1 MFPAGYD
8 NNCKELL
15 QITTGTFEDN
25 QLMLQADKKKLA
37 DRIRQE
43 IETVKEDIVSYTER
57 TQPVEPDVAIGRLTR
72 MDAIGN
78 KSINEAALRE
88 ARNKLAR
95 LERALK
101 MIDRPGFGICM
112 ECEEPIPVGRL
123 MVMPESDMCVEC
135 AEEAE

>member
-1 MFPAGYD
+1 MQKAEKD
-8 NNCKELL
+8 
-15 QITTGTFEDN
+15 
-25 QLMLQADKKKLA
+25 KLA
-37 DRIRQE
+37 KQIRE
-43 IETVKEDIVSYTER
+43 KIESVKEDIASYTER

-88 ARNKLAR
+88 AQNTLAK

-101 MIDRPGFGICM
+101 MIDKPGFGLCM
-112 ECEEPIPVGRL
+112 ECEEPIPIARL

-135 AEEAE
+135 AE